1 MFIFS
6 LTKECKVVWEI
17 YTKSFNNDYG
27 GEIVDLIRVTD
38 NLYFYEILES
48 TEDDFNNVWIIL
60 KIGLVDYYSVDYG
73 FVDNLKSITFTPFSP
88 NKAIKGPLE
97 EINLDTILVCLKEIE
112 SWRPNIN
119 LIFKSFEFKDIF
131 TLKRLL
137 IL

>member
-27 GEIVDLIRVTD
+27 RKIVDLIRVTD
-38 NLYFYEILES
+38 HLYFYEILEL
-48 TEDDFNNVWIIL
+48 EEVDFINAWVIL
-60 KIGLVDYYSVDYG
+60 KIGLVDYDSVNYG

-97 EINLDTILVCLKEIE
+97 EINLDKILVCLKEIE
-112 SWRPNIN
+112 SWKPNIN